1 MENLIPP
8 ILLML
13 IIGGVAG
20 YFAGHLFKRAS
31 GMALTIGIFAFIVL
45 YLIYIGTF
53 DVKIDAITANITKFF
68 AMFGPLGLTSLVS
81 SVPFAASF
89 VAGIFIGYRRY

>member
-1 MENLIPP
+1 MESLIPP
-8 ILLML
+8 ILFML

-31 GMALTIGIFAFIVL
+31 GMALTIGIFTFIIM

-53 DVKIDAITANITKFF
+53 NIKLDAITANITKFLDII
-68 AMFGPLGLTSLVS
+68 GPLGFSSLAS
-81 SVPFAASF
+81 SIPFVASF
-89 VAGIFIGYRRY
+89 IAGIFIGYRRY